1 MRITFVLPSL
11 RICGGVKSTFELA
24 NRLQDRGHKV
34 CVVYPLVPSRS
45 GRKWHTWIGLAR
57 KLKRTDLKLAEP
69 NRVDWFDLRANLMRT
84 PTLSSKYVLDG
95 DIVVATWWANA
106 FDVSDYPDKKG
117 KKFHMIRS
125 YETWGG
131 PKELVDRS
139 YTLPLQKIAISTGLI
154 DIMKSEFGVSVI
166 GPLPNGVDFSVFHME
181 RDFTAHQPRR
191 VGILYRNI
199 ARKGSADGLLAFAMA
214 RKRYPDIKL
223 VLFGE
228 VPSRKN
234 RNMISQLSPVEH
246 HESPVGEELRTI
258 YNSLDIFLFPSHLE
272 GFGNPP
278 IEAMACGAACITTD
292 VGAVP
297 DYTINGETALC
308 VPPRQPEKLA
318 EALIGLLVDEK
329 RRQHIAKSGHQ
340 HVQRFT
346 WEGTV
351 DELETVFRESLGE

>member
-1 MRITFVLPSL
+1 M
-11 RICGGVKSTFELA
+11 
-24 NRLQDRGHKV
+24 
-34 CVVYPLVPSRS
+34 
-45 GRKWHTWIGLAR
+45 
-57 KLKRTDLKLAEP
+57 
-69 NRVDWFDLRANLMRT
+69 
-84 PTLSSKYVLDG
+84 KYG
-95 DIVVATWWANA
+95 
-106 FDVSDYPDKKG
+106 
-117 KKFHMIRS
+117 
-125 YETWGG
+125 GG

-154 DIMKSEFGVSVI
+154 DIMKNRFGVSVI
-166 GPLPNGVDFSVFHME
+166 GPLPNGVEFSVFHME

-191 VGILYRNI
+191 VGILHRNI

-214 RKRYPDIKL
+214 RKIYPDIKL

-234 RNMISQLSPVEH
+234 RNMISELSPVEH
-246 HESPVGEELRTI
+246 HESPVGEELRAI

-278 IEAMACGAACITTD
+278 IEAMACGAACVTTD

-308 VPPRQPEKLA
+308 VPPGQPGKLA
-318 EALIGLLVDEK
+318 EALIGLLADEK
-329 RRQHIAKSGHQ
+329 RRQRIAKSGHQ

-346 WEGTV
+346 WDGTV